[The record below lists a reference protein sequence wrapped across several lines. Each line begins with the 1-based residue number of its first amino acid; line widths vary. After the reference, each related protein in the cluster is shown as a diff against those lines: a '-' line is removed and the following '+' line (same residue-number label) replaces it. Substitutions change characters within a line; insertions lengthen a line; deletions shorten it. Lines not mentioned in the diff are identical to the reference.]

1 MNTTLQLNVEGRMN
15 SQKLIILKVERV
27 DGGKIDR
34 VNGNQGV
41 KLIMYLKIWKTNL
54 EFYV

>member
-1 MNTTLQLNVEGRMN
+1 MN